1 MAAAPSS
8 VDILADSRLSCLQ
21 NFAQGYGFWVLDTTT
36 HLRKWWPSAEHY
48 FQAGKFS
55 DPELQEQVRRA
66 PEPGIAKHL
75 GRTLG
80 PLRADWDDVK
90 ASRLRR
96 ALREKLW
103 AHLEPRNVL
112 LSIPDGSR
120 ILYGNTADS
129 FFGTGPDGCGLNV
142 MGAELENS
150 REFFQRYS
158 QRLEVPVT
166 IAEVGD
172 LFGPRSTCVDL
183 TGARPDEVPELLAE
197 VLCLQK
203 ESITDVAFLYD
214 EGFERMD
221 LSEVESA
228 ESLQAFLV
236 SNARDCKIEAGFSEM
251 AVVTLW
257 NATDDSYLG
266 RADVGALIRTTP
278 ELKRRLESLMPIL
291 QHESFRPDFS
301 YSLDGAASKFDEAS
315 MPKICQAARDGV
327 DVLINGHYEV
337 PDLPLARAVPAADP
351 PTVRVGVHTDLSAA
365 ELRDKIQGLLWGCA
379 LGDAVGLS
387 TEFMDKAEAARSYP
401 TQLSPASR
409 VEDKHR
415 KRWAQ
420 GDWTDDTDQMVIL
433 LDAIV
438 AGSGVLQ
445 EATFAKGL
453 KAWLHSG
460 FPELGDSSGLG
471 IGQTVKSVLE
481 HTAFD
486 VAPSVAADVVWR
498 ETGCSLA
505 ANGAIMRCAAAALG
519 CFWDEAVVRHNA
531 VVSAAV
537 THADPRCVA
546 SCVCIALILSRLLAG
561 HSTATL
567 AQRRQ
572 LVLSVALQASEHLD
586 GGDVDELMRYVDV
599 AVDGLSALELGSG
612 GIGYTYKPLGAA
624 AWSFLH
630 VDDFKMAIQ
639 AVSMEAGDADSNAA
653 VAGPYVA
660 KNFNERR
667 DLEAQVETRLMDTL
681 KEVEQ
686 KGISNTEDS
695 EGS

>member
-1 MAAAPSS
+1 M
-8 VDILADSRLSCLQ
+8 
-21 NFAQGYGFWVLDTTT
+21 
-36 HLRKWWPSAEHY
+36 RKWWPSAEHY

-90 ASRLRR
+90 ANRLRR

-103 AHLEPRNVL
+103 AHVEPRNVL
-112 LSIPDGSR
+112 LSIVDGAH
-120 ILYGNTADS
+120 ILYGNTVDS
-129 FFGTGPDGCGLNV
+129 FFGTGPDGNGLNV
-142 MGAELENS
+142 MGTELERW

-166 IAEVGD
+166 VAEVGD
-172 LFGPRSTCVDL
+172 PFEPQSTYVDL

-197 VLCLQK
+197 VLGVHQA
-203 ESITDVAFLYD
+203 SITDVAFLYD
-214 EGFERMD
+214 DGFERMD
-221 LSEVESA
+221 LSDMESA

-236 SNARDCKIEAGFSEM
+236 SNTRDCKMEARFSEM

-257 NATDDSYLG
+257 NATDDGYLG
-266 RADVGALIRTTP
+266 RAEVGTLIRTAP
-278 ELKRRLESLMPIL
+278 EVKHRLESLLPIL
-291 QHESFRPDFS
+291 QHSSFRPDFS
-301 YSLDGAASKFDEAS
+301 YSLDGAAAKLDEAS
-315 MPKICQAARDGV
+315 MAKICQAARDGV

-337 PDLPLARAVPAADP
+337 PDLSLARAVPAADP
-351 PTVRVGVHTDLSAA
+351 PTVCVGVHTDLSTA

-401 TQLSPASR
+401 AQLSPASR
-409 VEDKHR
+409 VEDRHR
-415 KRWAQ
+415 KRWVQ
-420 GDWTDDTDQMVIL
+420 GDWTDDTDQMVTL

-453 KAWLHSG
+453 KAWLRSG

-481 HTAFD
+481 NAAFD

-537 THADPRCVA
+537 THADPRCLT
-546 SCVCIALILSRLLAG
+546 SCVCIALILARLLAG

-567 AQRRQ
+567 EQRRQ

-586 GGDVDELMRYVDV
+586 GGDVDELLRYVDV

-630 VDDFKMAIQ
+630 MDDFKTAIQ

-653 VAGPYVA
+653 VAGA
-660 KNFNERR
+660 
-667 DLEAQVETRLMDTL
+667 LLGARLGYQNLPGDWL
-681 KEVEQ
+681 KELPAVQVSWFSQ
-686 KGISNTEDS
+686 KIDACLVMLGLD
-695 EGS
+695 